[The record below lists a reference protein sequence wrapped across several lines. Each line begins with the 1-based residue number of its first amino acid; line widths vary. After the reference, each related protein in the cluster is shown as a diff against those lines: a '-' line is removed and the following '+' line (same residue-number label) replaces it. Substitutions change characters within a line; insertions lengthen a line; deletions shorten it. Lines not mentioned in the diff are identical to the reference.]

1 MTSTYLRLDNGR
13 RYHNWP
19 LLPSLEGVG
28 ERTGVMPLRCGFS
41 EPRVGKDMCD
51 RKTSAMKAYMKRWV
65 IESDDVVT
73 AEDTKAALEYYGGI
87 KGCSAAVVEVDSTSD
102 GNRGSKILGFS
113 VFNNFH
119 YEECGKAYNIGT
131 GRLIPY
137 GDLGAPSQRDIKLK
151 VISHLVKLHRRQTE
165 AENHMDTYGTV
176 TSTSAQGVDSSS
188 PSRAPA
194 ARRPLGAILR

>member
-1 MTSTYLRLDNGR
+1 
-13 RYHNWP
+13 
-19 LLPSLEGVG
+19 
-28 ERTGVMPLRCGFS
+28 MPLRCGFS

-87 KGCSAAVVEVDSTSD
+87 KGCSAAVVEVDSTTD

-113 VFNNFH
+113 VLNNFQ
-119 YEECGKAYNIGT
+119 YEECGKAYNNGP

-151 VISHLVKLHRRQTE
+151 VINHLVKLHRRKCGSEINSCQETGFSLMFKTQTE